1 MRTTIIIN
9 AVTAGILACM
19 PQAFA
24 AEPWHQ
30 QVATGL
36 GKQGSEMPGGVYR
49 VGLPRTDLKVTLD
62 GVEIKPG
69 LALGSWLA
77 FKPMGQDVMVM
88 GDLVLTDEEV
98 NPVMKRLGEG
108 GIDITALHNHLLRGT
123 PTTMY
128 MHVHGHGDTTKLAT
142 TLREALG
149 QSKTPFG
156 GETAGISPEA
166 ATQAATTGSTGQAP
180 GLDTAAIDQALGRK
194 GKANGAVYQVNV
206 PRRRRRRTTAWRC
219 PRRWARPSSST
230 SRRPVRQGRDH
241 RRLRAHRGRG
251 EPGPSRLARE
261 RHRGHGAPQPHA
273 RRRAAALLHA
283 LLGKRRDAEGG
294 EGPARGARP
303 GQDGEVGR
311 LKGLR
316 GSSLAGRCAP

>member
-9 AVTAGILACM
+9 AVTAGILAM

-24 AEPWHQ
+24 AEQWQQ

-77 FKPMGQDVMVM
+77 FKQMGQEVMVM
-88 GDLVLTDEEV
+88 GDLVLTDQEV
-98 NPVMKRLGEG
+98 NPVMERLGEG

-123 PTTMY
+123 PNTMY
-128 MHVHGHGDTTKLAT
+128 MHVHGHGDPTKLAT

-166 ATQAATTGSTGQAP
+166 ATQAATTASTSGKGP
-180 GLDTAAIDQALGRK
+180 DIDTAAIDQALGRK
-194 GKANGAVYQVNV
+194 GKANGPVYQVSV
-206 PRRRRRRTTAWRC
+206 PRAETPKDNGMEVPEAMGSAIAINFQATGAGKVATTGDFVLTAEEVNPVVRALRSNGIEVTAIHNHMLGDEPRLFLC
-219 PRRWARPSSST
+219 TSGPTTTPRRWRT
-230 SRRPVRQGRDH
+230 GC
-241 RRLRAHRGRG
+241 
-251 EPGPSRLARE
+251 GPRSIR
-261 RHRGHGAPQPHA
+261 
-273 RRRAAALLHA
+273 
-283 LLGKRRDAEGG
+283 
-294 EGPARGARP
+294 
-303 GQDGEVGR
+303 
-311 LKGLR
+311 
-316 GSSLAGRCAP
+316 